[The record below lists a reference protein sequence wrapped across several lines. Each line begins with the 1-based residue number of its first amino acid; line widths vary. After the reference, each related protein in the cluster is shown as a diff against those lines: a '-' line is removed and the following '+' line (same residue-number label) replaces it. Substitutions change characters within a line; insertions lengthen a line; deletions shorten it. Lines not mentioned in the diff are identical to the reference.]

1 MEYTAKGIIT
11 KVTGGLYTIRLE
23 GSDDTPLGGMT
34 VCCRARGAFRHAK
47 TTPLVGDRVDVRYTD
62 RSFSCEGGETAVS
75 PEWADIMIASIG
87 ERKNALIRPPMANLD
102 IMFITLASASPDP
115 SFLVTDKLISIAEFN
130 KIEPVIVIGKDEL
143 SKESA
148 QNIKEVYT
156 KAGFTVFSLS
166 CREGHG
172 VEEFSAYAKERIRGN
187 IAAFA
192 GASGVGKSTLM
203 NNLFP
208 GLGLGTGEVSRKT
221 ERGKQTTRT
230 VELFEAAGGF
240 IADTPGFSMLDFER
254 FDFFTKEDLP
264 HTFRE
269 FEDCLGYCKYTKC
282 THQKEDG
289 CAVLARVESGEIARS
304 RHDSYLELYSVLKNK
319 HEWDKK

>member
-62 RSFSCEGGETAVS
+62 RSFSREGGETAVS

-166 CREGHG
+166 CLEGHG